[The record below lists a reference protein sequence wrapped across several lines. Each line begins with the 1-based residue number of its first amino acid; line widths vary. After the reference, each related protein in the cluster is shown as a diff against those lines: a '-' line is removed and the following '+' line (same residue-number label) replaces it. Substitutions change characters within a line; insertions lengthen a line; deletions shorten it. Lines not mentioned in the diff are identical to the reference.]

1 MTEKKRKQVR
11 RKVRST
17 PRKGRRVQPGSRPAI
32 DRARLPGPV
41 LAILDE
47 HKYIARLL
55 QLLQDQIDAIEHH
68 GEVDYDT
75 VGGVMRYMV
84 NIPDVFH
91 HPKEDLIFERM
102 SGTDEELA
110 QTIQRLQEGHRMIV
124 ASGRSLLEKATTAA
138 ASGKPGD
145 LRDLRNDLRHY
156 VNGLREHME
165 TEESRVFVPAVAQLT
180 GADWLEIDRLIKPV
194 LDPVFSATVEEEYR
208 SIFDKYLNRAS
219 RIATGAVPFMLIEG
233 VAAGAEQALHAGVA
247 IGDLAWRLLQEG
259 ERSTRRQ
266 LQVLRRTARARGAKA
281 KLSSLRRA
289 SDVQIEWIRTSIA
302 LVLAA
307 LEPDELQA
315 MEKRPRAPRRGTM
328 KLRKELETFMDSPLP
343 QQRRAGV
350 SWQAVAMNLL
360 LRLTVKQMMAWVSL
374 DRASDLQKLAQ
385 VLNRVPPGVNSTPLA
400 TSEFQGEWLRTGAAA
415 RERAILHLPG
425 GAFILPATPG
435 HRTML
440 DRVCRAC
447 DADGLLVHYRLA
459 PEHPFPAGLEDA
471 VAAYGFL
478 LENGIEP
485 RNIVIMGDSAG
496 GGLALSLV
504 LALKQQGAPLPCGV
518 VLLSALT
525 DLNLTNPSQRFNRW
539 RDTLLP
545 VRRDMQSYK
554 IYRGKAPADHPL
566 LSPVFGNF
574 RDFPPMFAQVSST
587 ETLLDDTLRVA
598 RKARGQGV
606 DFEVEVWEG
615 LPHDWHIFSLIPEA
629 AEALARVSDFVRR
642 HFGREHNAA
651 ATQE

>member
-1 MTEKKRKQVR
+1 MTEKKRKPVR
-11 RKVRST
+11 RKAPS
-17 PRKGRRVQPGSRPAI
+17 PPSKGRRVQPGSRPAI
-32 DRARLPGPV
+32 DRAQLPGPV

-68 GEVDYDT
+68 DEVDYDSI
-75 VGGVMRYMV
+75 GGVMRYMV

-102 SGTDEELA
+102 SGSDEGLA
-110 QTIQRLQEGHRMIV
+110 QTIQQLQEGHRMIV
-124 ASGRSLLEKATTAA
+124 ANGRSLLEKATTAA

-145 LRDLRNDLRHY
+145 LHDLRDDLRHY

-165 TEESRVFVPAVAQLT
+165 TEETRVFMPAVAQLSS
-180 GADWLEIDRLIKPV
+180 ADWREIDRLIKPV
-194 LDPVFSATVEEEYR
+194 LDPVFSATVTGEYQ

-247 IGDLAWRLLQEG
+247 IGDLSRRLLQEG
-259 ERSTRRQ
+259 ERHTRRQ
-266 LQVLRRTARARGAKA
+266 LQLLRRTVRARGAKA
-281 KLSSLRRA
+281 KLRSLRRA
-289 SDVQIEWIRTSIA
+289 SDIQIEWVRTSIA

-307 LEPDELQA
+307 LHPEELQA
-315 MEKRPRAPRRGTM
+315 LENRPHAPRRRTM
-328 KLRKELETFMDSPLP
+328 KLGKELETLIESRLP
-343 QQRRAGV
+343 QRRAAGV

-374 DRASDLQKLAQ
+374 DRAGDLQKLAQ
-385 VLNRVPPGVNSTPLA
+385 VLNRVPPGVNSTPVA
-400 TSEFQGEWLRTGAAA
+400 TRQFRGEWLRIGGAA

-471 VAAYGFL
+471 LAAYRFL

-485 RNIVIMGDSAG
+485 RNIVILGDSAG

-504 LALKQQGAPLPCGV
+504 LALKQQGAPLPCAV

-525 DLNLTNPSQRFNRW
+525 DLSLTNPSQRFNRW

-545 VRRDMQSYK
+545 VRRDMRGYK

-574 RDFPPMFAQVSST
+574 RGFPPIFAQVSST

-606 DFEVEVWEG
+606 DFDVEVWEG
-615 LPHDWHIFSLIPEA
+615 LPHDWHIFGVIPEA
-629 AEALARVSDFVRR
+629 VEALARVSDFVRR
-642 HFGREHNAA
+642 HLGRAHSRP
-651 ATQE
+651 ATHA

>member
-1 MTEKKRKQVR
+1 MTEKKHKPVHR
-11 RKVRST
+11 RVPSM
-17 PRKGRRVQPGSRPAI
+17 PRKGRRIQPGSRPAFN
-32 DRARLPGPV
+32 RAQLPDPV
-41 LAILDE
+41 IAILDE

-55 QLLQDQIDAIEHH
+55 KLLQDQIATIEQD

-75 VGGVMRYMV
+75 IIGVMRYMV

-102 SGTDEELA
+102 SKSDEELA
-110 QTIQRLQEGHRMIV
+110 ETIQQLQDGHRAIG
-124 ASGRSLLEKATTAA
+124 ASGRDLLEKATAAA
-138 ASGKPGD
+138 ASGKRGHLQD
-145 LRDLRNDLRHY
+145 LGNELRHY
-156 VNGLREHME
+156 VNGLYDHME
-165 TEESRVFVPAVAQLT
+165 TEENRVIIPAVAQLSS
-180 GADWLEIDRLIKPV
+180 ADWREIDRLIKPV
-194 LDPVFSATVEEEYR
+194 LDPVFSDTVAEEYLP
-208 SIFDKYLNRAS
+208 IFGKYLNRVS

-233 VAAGAEQALHAGVA
+233 VASGAEQALHAGVA
-247 IGDLAWRLLQEG
+247 IGDLSWRLLQEG

-266 LQVLRRTARARGAKA
+266 LQLLRKTARARGAKA
-281 KLSSLRRA
+281 VLRSLRRA
-289 SDVQIEWIRTSIA
+289 SDAQIEWIRTSIA
-302 LVLAA
+302 MVLAA
-307 LEPDELQA
+307 MNPDESQA
-315 MEKRPRAPRRGTM
+315 LENRPRAPQRRTR
-328 KLRKELETFMDSPLP
+328 KLRKELETFIESPLP
-343 QQRRAGV
+343 QRRLAGV

-374 DRASDLQKLAQ
+374 DRAGDLQKLAQ
-385 VLNRVPPGVNSTPLA
+385 ILNRVPPGVNSERVA
-400 TSEFQGEWLRTGAAA
+400 TSQFRGEWLRTGTVA

-471 VAAYGFL
+471 LAAYGFL
-478 LENGIEP
+478 LESGIEP

-496 GGLALSLV
+496 GGLALSLA
-504 LALKQQGAPLPCGV
+504 LALQQQGAPLPCSV

-525 DLNLTNPSQRFNRW
+525 DLSLTNPSQRFNRW

-545 VRRDMQSYK
+545 VRRDMQGYE
-554 IYRGKAPADHPL
+554 IYRGKAAADHPL

-574 RDFPPMFAQVSST
+574 RGFPPIFAQVSST

-598 RKARGQGV
+598 RKARSQGV
-606 DFEVEVWEG
+606 EFEVEVWEG
-615 LPHDWHIFSLIPEA
+615 LPHDWHIFGVIPEA
-629 AEALARVSDFVRR
+629 IEALDRVSDFARR
-642 HFGREHNAA
+642 HLGREHSVTSVQA
-651 ATQE
+651 

>member
-1 MTEKKRKQVR
+1 MKEKKRKPVR
-11 RKVRST
+11 RKARST
-17 PRKGRRVQPGSRPAI
+17 PRKGRRAQPGSQRQI

-55 QLLQDQIDAIEHH
+55 LLLQDQIDAIEHH

-75 VGGVMRYMV
+75 IGGVMRYMV

-102 SGTDEELA
+102 SGSDPELA
-110 QTIQRLQEGHRMIV
+110 ETIQRLQEGHRMIV
-124 ASGRSLLEKATTAA
+124 ASGRSLLEKAATAA
-138 ASGKPGD
+138 ASEKPGD
-145 LRDLRNDLRHY
+145 LRDLCHDLRHY

-165 TEESRVFVPAVAQLT
+165 TEESRVFVPAVAQLR
-180 GADWLEIDRLIKPV
+180 ASDWREIDRLIKPV
-194 LDPVFSATVEEEYR
+194 LDPVFSATVTEEYQ
-208 SIFDKYLNRAS
+208 SLFDKYLNRAS
-219 RIATGAVPFMLIEG
+219 RIATGAIPFMLIEG

-247 IGDLAWRLLQEG
+247 IGDLSWRLLQEG

-266 LQVLRRTARARGAKA
+266 LQVLRKTVRAPGAKA
-281 KLSSLRRA
+281 KLRSLRRA
-289 SDVQIEWIRTSIA
+289 SDIQIEWIRTSIA
-302 LVLAA
+302 MLLAA
-307 LEPDELQA
+307 LDPDELKA
-315 MEKRPRAPRRGTM
+315 LESRPRAPQRATM
-328 KLRKELETFMDSPLP
+328 KARKELETFIENPLP
-343 QQRRAGV
+343 QRRLAGV
-350 SWQAVAMNLL
+350 SWQAIAMNLL

-374 DRASDLQKLAQ
+374 DRAGDLQKLVH
-385 VLNRVPPGVNSTPLA
+385 VLDRVPTGVNSAPLA
-400 TSEFQGEWLRTGAAA
+400 TSQFQGEWLRTGTVA
-415 RERAILHLPG
+415 RERVILHLPG

-471 VAAYGFL
+471 LAAYGFL

-485 RNIVIMGDSAG
+485 RNIVIVGDSAG

-504 LALKQQGAPLPCGV
+504 LALKQQGLPLPCGV

-525 DLNLTNPSQRFNRW
+525 DLSLTNPSQRFNRW

-545 VRRDMQSYK
+545 VRRDMQNYK

-574 RDFPPMFAQVSST
+574 RGFPPIFAQVSST

-606 DFEVEVWEG
+606 DFDVEVWEG
-615 LPHDWHIFSLIPEA
+615 LPHDWHIFGVIPEA
-629 AEALARVSDFVRR
+629 GEALARVSDFVRR
-642 HFGREHNAA
+642 HLGREHAGPTA
-651 ATQE
+651 QT

>member
-1 MTEKKRKQVR
+1 MTEKKRKPVR
-11 RKVRST
+11 RRVRST
-17 PRKGRRVQPGSRPAI
+17 PRKGRRVQPGNWPEI
-32 DRARLPGPV
+32 DRTQLPGPV
-41 LAILDE
+41 VAILDE

-55 QLLQDQIDAIEHH
+55 LLLQDQIAAIEHH

-75 VGGVMRYMV
+75 IGGVMRYMV

-102 SGTDEELA
+102 SGSDEELA
-110 QTIQRLQEGHRMIV
+110 GTIQQLREGHRAIV

-145 LRDLRNDLRHY
+145 LRELCNDLRHY
-156 VNGLREHME
+156 VKGLREHME
-165 TEESRVFVPAVAQLT
+165 TEETRVFVPAVAQLSS
-180 GADWLEIDRLIKPV
+180 ADWRDIDRLIKPV
-194 LDPVFSATVEEEYR
+194 LDPVFSDTVAEEYLP
-208 SIFDKYLNRAS
+208 IFGKYLNRAS

-247 IGDLAWRLLQEG
+247 IGDLSWRLLQEG

-266 LQVLRRTARARGAKA
+266 LQLLRRTVRARGAKA
-281 KLSSLRRA
+281 KFRSLRRA
-289 SDVQIEWIRTSIA
+289 SNAQIEWIRTSVA
-302 LVLAA
+302 MVLAA

-315 MEKRPRAPRRGTM
+315 LEKRPPAPQRRTM
-328 KLRKELETFMDSPLP
+328 RLRKELETVMESPLP
-343 QQRRAGV
+343 QQRLAGV

-374 DRASDLQKLAQ
+374 DRAGDLQKLVR
-385 VLNRVPPGVNSTPLA
+385 VLDRVPTGVNSAPVA
-400 TSEFQGEWLRTGAAA
+400 TNQFRGEWLRTDKVA

-471 VAAYGFL
+471 LAAYGFL
-478 LENGIEP
+478 LESGIEP

-518 VLLSALT
+518 VLMSALT

-545 VRRDMQSYK
+545 VRRDMQNYK
-554 IYRGKAPADHPL
+554 IYRGKARADHPL

-574 RDFPPMFAQVSST
+574 RGFPPIFAQVSST

-615 LPHDWHIFSLIPEA
+615 LPHDWHIFGVIPEA
-629 AEALARVSDFVRR
+629 VEALARVSDFVRR
-642 HFGREHNAA
+642 HLGREHTGPAA
-651 ATQE
+651 QA

>member
-1 MTEKKRKQVR
+1 MTEKKRKPVR
-11 RKVRST
+11 RKAPSPPST
-17 PRKGRRVQPGSRPAI
+17 GRRVQPGSRPAL

-55 QLLQDQIDAIEHH
+55 QLLQDQIVAIEHH

-75 VGGVMRYMV
+75 IGGVMRYMV

-102 SGTDEELA
+102 SGSDEGLA
-110 QTIQRLQEGHRMIV
+110 QTIQRLQEGHRTIV

-145 LRDLRNDLRHY
+145 LHDLRDDLRHY

-165 TEESRVFVPAVAQLT
+165 TEETRVFMPAVAQLSS
-180 GADWLEIDRLIKPV
+180 ADWREIDRLIKPV
-194 LDPVFSATVEEEYR
+194 LDPVFSATVTEEYQ
-208 SIFDKYLNRAS
+208 SIFDEYLNRAS

-247 IGDLAWRLLQEG
+247 IGDLPRRLLQEG
-259 ERSTRRQ
+259 ERHTRRQ
-266 LQVLRRTARARGAKA
+266 LQLLRRTVRARGAKA
-281 KLSSLRRA
+281 KLRSLRRA
-289 SDVQIEWIRTSIA
+289 SDAQIEWVRTSIA

-307 LEPDELQA
+307 LHPEELQA
-315 MEKRPRAPRRGTM
+315 LENHPHAPRRRTM
-328 KLRKELETFMDSPLP
+328 KLGKELETLMESPLP
-343 QQRRAGV
+343 RRRAAGV

-374 DRASDLQKLAQ
+374 DRAGDLQKLAQ
-385 VLNRVPPGVNSTPLA
+385 VLNRVPPGVNSTPVA
-400 TSEFQGEWLRTGAAA
+400 TSQFRGEWLRIGGAA

-471 VAAYGFL
+471 LAAYRFL

-485 RNIVIMGDSAG
+485 RNIVILGDSAG

-504 LALKQQGAPLPCGV
+504 LALKQQGAPLPCAV

-525 DLNLTNPSQRFNRW
+525 DLSLTNPSQRFNRW

-545 VRRDMQSYK
+545 VRRDMQGYK

-574 RDFPPMFAQVSST
+574 RDFPPIFAQVSST

-606 DFEVEVWEG
+606 DFDVEVWEG
-615 LPHDWHIFSLIPEA
+615 LPHDWHIFGMIPEA
-629 AEALARVSDFVRR
+629 GEALARVSDFVRQ
-642 HFGREHNAA
+642 HLGREHNGPAGQA
-651 ATQE
+651 